1 MTTISNTS
9 IPSAEAIAP
18 RRVTSVAVT
27 GKSESYLGKA
37 LELTAQQK
45 AETVKV
51 RADMAAGTAAAEK
64 QAQEVKKRL
73 SVEGMESHQMYLP
86 NISDLSLENAK
97 KSLDIAEVMIKNKE
111 DVGVTVN
118 GRYGDKDISDLGAY
132 KAALTDYI
140 GKYETAMS
148 SKATG
153 GGATVPTQASTTAAS
168 TYRQMQVL
176 IDKGGS
182 EG

>member
-1 MTTISNTS
+1 MTTISNNS
-9 IPSAEAIAP
+9 FPSADAIVP
-18 RRVTSVAVT
+18 RRPTSVAVT

-37 LELTAQQK
+37 LVQTPEQK
-45 AETVKV
+45 AEIVKA
-51 RADMAAGTAAAEK
+51 RADMAAASTASEK
-64 QAQEVKKRL
+64 QLQDVKKRL
-73 SVEGMESHQMYLP
+73 SAEGMESHQMYLP

-97 KSLDIAEVMIKNKE
+97 KSLGIAEVMIKNKE

-118 GRYGDKDISDLGAY
+118 GRYGDKDISDLGNY

-140 GKYETAMS
+140 SKYETAMS
-148 SKATG
+148 TATG
-153 GGATVPTQASTTAAS
+153 GAGSAPSQASTTAAS

-176 IDKGGS
+176 IDKGGN